1 MECNVIYFR
10 MVINMFLK
18 FDEDEIANS
27 IVKRLIE
34 VQQTFNNADI
44 DEESII
50 DDSLEAIDNWS
61 ADNALLSILYETV
74 IEKLEEKGVE
84 VVR

>member
-1 MECNVIYFR
+1 MLLN
-10 MVINMFLK
+10 
-18 FDEDEIANS
+18 FDENEIADR
-27 IVKRLIE
+27 IVKTLIE
-34 VQQTFNNADI
+34 TQQTFNDVDI

-50 DDSLEAIDNWS
+50 DDSFEAIDNWA
-61 ADNALLSILYETV
+61 ADNALLSILCETV